1 MTTQEALKII
11 KRVNERMA
19 VYERKGLTSSAYY
32 RNLVETIEN
41 LGLPASQSRG
51 GAVRLSRNKTDI
63 DEVARTMSQDL
74 QKVDKMPALKEELR
88 KLPKDLKKRPLSER
102 YEHIKN
108 YGSLKKWCDEN
119 LTPLY
124 NDARSGVQSAIAL
137 ESLFN
142 EGARPYDYSTI
153 FSMIDAYEREMS
165 VIESEMMGNSFYP
178 FDN

>member
-51 GAVRLSRNKTDI
+51 GAVRLSRNKSDI
-63 DEVARTMSQDL
+63 DEVAHTMSQDL
-74 QKVDKMPALKEELR
+74 QKVDRMPALKEELK
-88 KLPKDLKKRPLSER
+88 KLPKEIRKSPLNER
-102 YEHIKN
+102 YEHIRN
-108 YGSLKKWCDEN
+108 YGKLKTWCENN

-124 NDARSGVQSAIAL
+124 NDSRAGIQSAIELENAL
-137 ESLFN
+137 HD
-142 EGARPYDYSTI
+142 GIRKYDYATI
-153 FSMIDAYEREMS
+153 FSMIYAYERELS
-165 VIESEMMGNSFYP
+165 FIESEMRGSSFYP
-178 FDN
+178 QDI